1 MSLIRSHILVCTG
14 TGCTSSE
21 SPKIIAEFE
30 KQLAAQGMDKEAQ
43 VVRTGCFGL
52 CALGPIVTIY
62 PEGACY
68 THVTVDDVE
77 EIVSEHIVKGRIVK
91 RLLNKNEGGDGPAT
105 SLAETRFYKH
115 QHRIALRNCGVINPE
130 SIDEYIGVDGY
141 AALGKILT
149 EHIPPQQVIDTVL
162 ASGLR
167 GRGGAGFPTGKKW
180 QFTADAVSPDGVKYV
195 CCNADEGDPGAFMDR
210 SVLEGDPHTIL
221 EAMTIAGYAVGAH
234 QGYIYVRAEYP
245 IAVKRLETAI
255 RQAKE
260 YGLLGKNIFDSGFD
274 FDLELRLGA
283 GAFVCGEETALMR
296 SIEGHRGEPKTRP
309 PFPAVKGLFD
319 RPTLL
324 NNVETY
330 ANITWIFNHGPEAYA
345 AIGTERLLDLLTKIT
360 EGNGEPEDLDTIE
373 ELCHH
378 IKQSALCGLGQT
390 APNPVLSTLTHF
402 REEFEAHIYEK
413 RCPAG
418 VCKALIQYIV
428 DPTKCKGCTRCAQGC
443 PTGAISGA
451 VRAPHIINQ
460 SKCIKCGACM
470 DHCRFDAIYKQ

>member
-91 RLLNKNEGGDGPAT
+91 RLLNRNEGGDGPAT

-309 PFPAVKGLFD
+309 PPGAGRAPARPPPAPGARRDTPAAGRGTASAAFARRHICSRVRISTASWPPPFPM
-319 RPTLL
+319 
-324 NNVETY
+324 
-330 ANITWIFNHGPEAYA
+330 
-345 AIGTERLLDLLTKIT
+345 LLTLPRPMARSRAGFTSARRYIKIRR
-360 EGNGEPEDLDTIE
+360 GPRR
-373 ELCHH
+373 
-378 IKQSALCGLGQT
+378 ST
-390 APNPVLSTLTHF
+390 APVGNQQHLLG
-402 REEFEAHIYEK
+402 
-413 RCPAG
+413 G
-418 VCKALIQYIV
+418 VFV
-428 DPTKCKGCTRCAQGC
+428 VV
-443 PTGAISGA
+443 S
-451 VRAPHIINQ
+451 V
-460 SKCIKCGACM
+460 
-470 DHCRFDAIYKQ
+470 